1 MEIAPTDLWGIPGV
15 TGDAAIAIRTP
26 AAKDVAT
33 AAPDSASRF
42 IATQSNYQVARRALN
57 WTPEETVT
65 LLKLRFKTKELL
77 QRFSSQREKKDEDDN
92 WELIAAQLP
101 GRDSTQCQERLKT
114 LLKNY
119 KKLTKETFTATGN
132 KKTPKYPVY
141 WDFLLDCLAP
151 FPGLRGLT
159 IGGSHV
165 ETPEGAGGPLSD
177 ETPETTSP
185 AKKKQK
191 QNSKNKKTTA
201 QTPVLRICDSIEKMI
216 DKMSSRDDTAG
227 TLSTAQVEMAAL
239 RTEISSVNSKV
250 DKLADVVGELL
261 EHLKRDK

>member
-15 TGDAAIAIRTP
+15 TGDAAIATRTP

-57 WTPEETVT
+57 WTPEENFYSGF
-65 LLKLRFKTKELL
+65 LPSGRKKTKMTTGNLL
-77 QRFSSQREKKDEDDN
+77 
-92 WELIAAQLP
+92 LH
-101 GRDSTQCQERLKT
+101 
-114 LLKNY
+114 NY
-119 KKLTKETFTATGN
+119 PAETKLTKETFTATGN

-177 ETPETTSP
+177 ETPETISP

-191 QNSKNKKTTA
+191 QNSKNKKTAA

-227 TLSTAQVEMAAL
+227 ELSTAQVEMAAL